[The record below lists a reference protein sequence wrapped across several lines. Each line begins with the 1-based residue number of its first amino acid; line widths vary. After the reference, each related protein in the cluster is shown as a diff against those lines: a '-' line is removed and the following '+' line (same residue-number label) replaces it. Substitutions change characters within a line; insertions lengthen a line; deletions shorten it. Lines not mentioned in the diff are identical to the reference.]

1 MTAPIDALT
10 LAVIEAGLRQVCNEM
25 DLAFVR
31 AAFSRVG
38 IEDWQSRVRVDDSLL
53 RSGDA
58 PQQLGDASH
67 ARESLDW
74 APTVGFE
81 EIVNAM
87 VDADLAI
94 AADAA

>member
-1 MTAPIDALT
+1 MFK
-10 LAVIEAGLRQVCNEM
+10 
-25 DLAFVR
+25 DLHSVEDFVR

-38 IEDWQSRVRVDDSLL
+38 IDDWQSRVRVDDSLL